1 MATAQ
6 EERIRIEAEHDRAKA
21 DRQTIAADL
30 ASLAQEKAVASERL
44 EEQRAVQKQAEQ
56 KLEEMTIEIS
66 VLQGK
71 MNEVSSSRSEQ
82 NQICDALSVD
92 VQELRIESLSAQK
105 DIESLRAAIADIE
118 RRKEDRV
125 GHVEALRQEMQRVY
139 ASIASLQERIEDLK
153 QEAAS
158 LREQA
163 KASIAR
169 IEELN
174 AQRMAFEKTSAELRA
189 KEREQSGARE
199 NVGHEL
205 ARLEERKAGLQK

>member
-1 MATAQ
+1 
-6 EERIRIEAEHDRAKA
+6 
-21 DRQTIAADL
+21 
-30 ASLAQEKAVASERL
+30 
-44 EEQRAVQKQAEQ
+44 
-56 KLEEMTIEIS
+56 
-66 VLQGK
+66 

-174 AQRMAFEKTSAELRA
+174 AQRMAFEKRPRSCAP
-189 KEREQSGARE
+189 KSV
-199 NVGHEL
+199 NSL
-205 ARLEERKAGLQK
+205 ARGRMLAMNWPV